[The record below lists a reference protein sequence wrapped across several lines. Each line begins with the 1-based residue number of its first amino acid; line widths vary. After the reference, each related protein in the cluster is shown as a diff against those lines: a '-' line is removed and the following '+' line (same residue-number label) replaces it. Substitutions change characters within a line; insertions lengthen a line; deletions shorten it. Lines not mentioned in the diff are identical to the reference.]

1 MTDFHYIIAVG
12 EHHFIRSYLHL
23 CRLQLLMRGS
33 LDNIMGTVCSYCF
46 VRVLNLALPLRGKN
60 MKGGLGMVTKGRD
73 SYKCIKC
80 EQNVQAPHIIG
91 DRGGT
96 VVRVYRLSYP
106 AHIVTLDL
114 PKSIYST

>member
-12 EHHFIRSYLHL
+12 DHHFIRSSLHL
-23 CRLQLLMRGS
+23 CGLPLLMRGS
-33 LDNIMGTVCSYCF
+33 RDNIMGTICAYGL

-80 EQNVQAPHIIG
+80 KQNVQVSHITG
-91 DRGGT
+91 DSG
-96 VVRVYRLSYP
+96 
-106 AHIVTLDL
+106 
-114 PKSIYST
+114 